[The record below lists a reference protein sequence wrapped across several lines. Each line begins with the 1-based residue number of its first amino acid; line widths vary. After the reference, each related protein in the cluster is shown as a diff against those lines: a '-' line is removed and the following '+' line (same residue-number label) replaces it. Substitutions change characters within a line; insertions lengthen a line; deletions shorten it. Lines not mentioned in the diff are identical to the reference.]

1 MTNNDNNSGFN
12 LMEADRRI
20 QRNMN
25 ENFRQNKIIEINA
38 LGDYIIQ
45 LIELDKSKENEIIAS
60 DEVNHWVKGAES
72 LIKGFYSDFIADFR
86 SIYNLKKE
94 DELTYTKFEE
104 LRSCFK
110 KAINIEI

>member
-12 LMEADRRI
+12 PIEADRRI

-25 ENFRQNKIIEINA
+25 ENFRQTKIIEINA

-60 DEVNHWVKGAES
+60 DEANHWVKGAES

-86 SIYNLKKE
+86 SIYNLRNE
-94 DELTYTKFEE
+94 EELTYTKFQE